1 MEKQDM
7 RLSMWMI
14 ANRLNALE
22 PEVNIKDDS
31 PMELCGVRNII
42 ATNCAH
48 IYRKKNDIYI
58 QYGDDYIRFH
68 DIEYDYLFNLV
79 QGIFEFYN
87 DWSDTLQQLVYD
99 MNFQKIMDE
108 CWAFVGNPILLM
120 DGNNRCLGMCS
131 QYMEDEVDEEWA
143 YVSKNR
149 VSSLEFIK
157 RMRRSYSVVDMYRKN
172 RIQLL
177 LKENVDVY
185 YDTLTAAIYYRN
197 CYCGRLN
204 VLGKERSFNMG
215 DIQVLE
221 YLLKIIT
228 PALYLLQNNDSR
240 RLNRSAFLELLSGNS
255 ITKELLQEQMDYL
268 EWGPTDIYQLCV
280 LKLPESYIQEGSREL
295 VENLIRRYTINVY
308 VTSVS
313 EDVVILFN
321 LKFMDKKMIS
331 EALDSIISHK
341 EPGVWGFSNPM
352 CGLENLQYYFEQAM
366 SAISYGQLFKPN
378 ERYYYFNDYA
388 LYYLLENNDV
398 PRLYCAMNSD
408 IKFLEE
414 QDRAYGKGYLPLL
427 KAFFD
432 NECSLVNTA
441 KATFMHRNTLVYRLG
456 KIAELMH
463 YDWHNTYDRDYMKQS
478 ILLLDFYRKKYGE
491 DADLMKIKPD

>member
-1 MEKQDM
+1 M

-14 ANRLNALE
+14 ANRLHALE

-31 PMELCGVRNII
+31 PMELCGVRNVM
-42 ATNCAH
+42 APNCV
-48 IYRKKNDIYI
+48 YVYKKKQYVYI
-58 QYGDDYIRFH
+58 QYGEDYIRFH
-68 DIEYDYLFNLV
+68 DIEFDYLFNMV

-87 DWSDTLQQLVYD
+87 DWSDTVQQAVYD

-108 CWAFVGNPILLM
+108 CWAFVGNPIILM

-131 QYMEDEVDEEWA
+131 QYMDDEVDDEWA
-143 YVSKNR
+143 YVSQHR
-149 VSSLEFIK
+149 VSSPEFIK

-177 LKENVDVY
+177 RKENIDIY
-185 YDTLTAAIYYRN
+185 YDTLSSAIYYRN

-228 PALYLLQNNDSR
+228 PALYLLQNNDTQRLSR
-240 RLNRSAFLELLSGNS
+240 SVFLELISGNKIS
-255 ITKELLQEQMDYL
+255 KELLQEQMHYL
-268 EWGPTDIYQLCV
+268 EWGSTDIYQICV
-280 LKLPESYIQEGSREL
+280 LKVPERMVKEENQELIESM
-295 VENLIRRYTINVY
+295 IRRYTINVY
-308 VTSVS
+308 VASVA
-313 EDVVILFN
+313 EDIVVLFN
-321 LKFMDKKMIS
+321 LKYMDKKMLTESFESFIS
-331 EALDSIISHK
+331 PK
-341 EPGVWGFSNPM
+341 EHYVWGFSNPM
-352 CGLENLQYYFEQAM
+352 CGLENLQYYYEQAI
-366 SAISYGQLFKPN
+366 SAITYGQLFKPD
-378 ERYYYFNDYA
+378 EKYYYFNDYA

-408 IKFLEE
+408 IKYLEE
-414 QDRAYGKGYLPLL
+414 KDRAYQKGYLPLL

-441 KATFMHRNTLVYRLG
+441 KATYMHRNTLVYRLG
-456 KIAELMH
+456 KIAEQMH

-478 ILLLDFYRKKYGE
+478 ILLLDFYRKKYGD
-491 DADLMKIKPD
+491 DADLMRVNQN